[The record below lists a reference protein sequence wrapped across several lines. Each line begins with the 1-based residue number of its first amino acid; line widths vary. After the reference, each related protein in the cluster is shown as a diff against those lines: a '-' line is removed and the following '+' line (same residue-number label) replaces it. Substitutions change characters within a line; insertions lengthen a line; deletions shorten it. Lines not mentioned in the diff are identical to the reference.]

1 MAVVNLVGSRIMDGL
16 DNVPA
21 DLADAGEA
29 GGKVRQWIETVEV
42 GAADTASSTY
52 LMARLPSNAVI
63 LPQSTL
69 YWDDLTTT
77 GSPTMDIGVY
87 NQTGKSDIT
96 DDPDALS
103 NGHDVT
109 SASNAGV
116 IGGAASIAN
125 YGLPLWDHVASQT
138 TDPVVDLDIKV
149 TLTDAAVAGGGTM
162 TLVLLYAV
170 D

>member
-1 MAVVNLVGSRIMDGL
+1 MDGL

-21 DLADAGEA
+21 DLAPAAEA

-52 LMARLPSNAVI
+52 LMARIPSNAI
-63 LPQSTL
+63 IAPSSTL

-77 GSPTMDIGVY
+77 GSPTVDIGVY
-87 NQTGKSDIT
+87 NLSGNSDFT

-109 SASNAGV
+109 SAGNAGV
-116 IGGAASIAN
+116 LGGAANIAN
-125 YGLPLWDHVASQT
+125 YGLPVWDHINGVTA
-138 TDPVVDLDIKV
+138 DPGKDVDIKV
-149 TLTDAAVAGGGTM
+149 KLVDANVVGGGTM
-162 TLVLLYAV
+162 TLVLNYSV
-170 D
+170 E